1 MSFSTEIK
9 NELARIMPEKE
20 CCQLAE
26 IAGFLRVSG
35 SIRLAGGGKFRVVI
49 TTDNPAVARHYKKL
63 IKEYFQVETELSI
76 GEASALRKG
85 HSYILTIGPEMR
97 SESILRETGIL
108 MIRQG
113 KNYISDGIYDGIIRT
128 KCCRKA
134 YMRGMFLGTGT
145 ISDPLKSYHLEYVCD
160 SEVLAKDLRH
170 LIRTFDDLS
179 AKIVPRKDKFIVYMK
194 NSQYI
199 SDTLAIMGAHSGVL
213 QFEDVKIQKG
223 LVSEAVRITNCDNAN
238 TDRTLDASQR
248 QVEAIK
254 KIQAIGGLDSLS
266 EKLRELALLRLYNPE
281 ASLTQLG
288 EMMSPP
294 LKKSGVNNRMKR
306 ILDFAARL

>member
-63 IKEYFQVETELSI
+63 IKEYFQVETERSI